1 MPPTFTTFFSHHHFG
16 IARYRLCSIT
26 VLAVSHLTVSLASVS
41 PITDRRTQQGASEW
55 RVMIMV
61 SGMRMLSVS
70 LYPSRDSCASF
81 YFCSVKSS
89 FQRTQD
95 CRDPSGQQHISSEGL
110 CTSTC
115 PATRSR
121 ATPGP
126 HRDGDGPPVR
136 HIPAS
141 RNEPGAC
148 SPRARIH
155 CPRACSSSLLLQR
168 RGHTDEFDRG
178 SFGGSLW

>member
-1 MPPTFTTFFSHHHFG
+1 MLPTSTTLLSHHHFG
-16 IARYRLCSIT
+16 IVRYCLYSVT
-26 VLAVSHLTVSLASVS
+26 VFAVSHLTVFPASVS
-41 PITDRRTQQGASEW
+41 PRTDRRIQQGASEW
-55 RVMIMV
+55 RVVIMV

-81 YFCSVKSS
+81 CFCSVKSS

-95 CRDPSGQQHISSEGL
+95 CRDSSGQQHTSSEGL

-115 PATRSR
+115 HATRSR
-121 ATPGP
+121 ATPGFQR
-126 HRDGDGPPVR
+126 HEDGPPVR
-136 HIPAS
+136 YIPAN

-148 SPRARIH
+148 SPLARTH
-155 CPRACSSSLLLQR
+155 CRRACSSSLWLQR

-178 SFGGSLW
+178 GLGGSLW

>member
-1 MPPTFTTFFSHHHFG
+1 VPPTSTTFFSHRHFG
-16 IARYRLCSIT
+16 IARYLYFVT
-26 VLAVSHLTVSLASVS
+26 VFAVSHLTVSLASVS

-55 RVMIMV
+55 RVIIMV

-89 FQRTQD
+89 FQHTRD
-95 CRDPSGQQHISSEGL
+95 CRDPSGQQHISSEDL

-115 PATRSR
+115 HATRSR

-126 HRDGDGPPVR
+126 QRDEVDPTAR

-148 SPRARIH
+148 SPRARTH
-155 CPRACSSSLLLQR
+155 CPRACSSSL
-168 RGHTDEFDRG
+168 
-178 SFGGSLW
+178 